1 MRGNQAGDWRE
12 LCKEVAREY
21 DPEKLLDLMRQINRA
36 LSQQREIA
44 LRVAMGAQPFQL
56 LAAAPPQARHP
67 PALPFLPCLKGPGWH
82 RAKPAPGLVGH
93 QTPRRHHAR
102 SGRGGHRW

>member
-36 LSQQREIA
+36 LSQQRAKLMESPSNSV
-44 LRVAMGAQPFQL
+44 LGQFGGAFP
-56 LAAAPPQARHP
+56 
-67 PALPFLPCLKGPGWH
+67 KN
-82 RAKPAPGLVGH
+82 
-93 QTPRRHHAR
+93 
-102 SGRGGHRW
+102 S